1 MKTIGEMFE
10 DAIFEWRDK
19 KGCGT
24 AIIPHPLNDKVMVLG
39 VLQQIYNKDM
49 NKVVHI
55 VVDEWSTRQ
64 DIIDFIINQPDK
76 ENNDEFKK
84 LLDTKKILVFTQ
96 SYVRRNDIKQS
107 SPLFNTNKIVI
118 YYHPHEIY
126 QPDVDFI
133 KSHKFK
139 LVVLNK
145 ILSMLIL
152 LKVINLS

>member
-64 DIIDFIINQPDK
+64 DIIDFITNQPDK
-76 ENNDEFKK
+76 ENPYLED
-84 LLDTKKILVFTQ
+84 
-96 SYVRRNDIKQS
+96 S
-107 SPLFNTNKIVI
+107 
-118 YYHPHEIY
+118 
-126 QPDVDFI
+126 
-133 KSHKFK
+133 
-139 LVVLNK
+139 
-145 ILSMLIL
+145 
-152 LKVINLS
+152 